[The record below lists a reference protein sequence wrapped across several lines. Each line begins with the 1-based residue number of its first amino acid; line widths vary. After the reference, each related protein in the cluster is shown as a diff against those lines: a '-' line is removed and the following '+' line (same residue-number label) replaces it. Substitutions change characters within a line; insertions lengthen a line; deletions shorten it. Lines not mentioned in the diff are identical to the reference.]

1 MTNSS
6 LRLGYGGSAVIDGVQ
21 VLITGGGMEE
31 TDSPS
36 FIEAMDIPP
45 PSFDPSS
52 RSKILHADGTAAYSA
67 NINFDCTKNS
77 LPLLSTSKLL
87 RRGYSFGVGINDGEN
102 SYEMSGC
109 LVTTLSVSGS
119 PGGLIG
125 VALGVDAKSEKTVFL
140 ISNNYLLNY
149 SSSTDDQP
157 MGYWW
162 SGNTDVKDW
171 TLTMNQAVELMYLNE
186 NTTQARY
193 LKTGLIEYVLDVTTY
208 APQNHNSIVIATDV
222 FTLTGVTTARGYSFG
237 GVSELG
243 TYSHSFTT
251 AASAVFGS
259 GGLII
264 N

>member
-1 MTNSS
+1 MTSTAF
-6 LRLGYGGSAVIDGVQ
+6 RLGYGGSAVIDGIQ

-36 FIEAMDIPP
+36 VIEAMDIPP
-45 PSFDPSS
+45 PSSDSS
-52 RSKILHADGTAAYSA
+52 TRSKILHADGTAAFSA

-77 LPLLSTSKLL
+77 LPLLSVSRLL

-102 SYEMSGC
+102 SYETSDC
-109 LVTTLSVSGS
+109 LVTTLSVSGA

-125 VALGVDAKSEKTVFL
+125 VALGVDAKSGKIASL

-149 SSSTDDQP
+149 SSSVDDQP

-162 SGNTDVKDW
+162 SGNEDVRDW
-171 TLTMNQAVELMYLNE
+171 TFTMNQAVEPMYLNE
-186 NTTQARY
+186 NTTGARY
-193 LKTGLIEYVLDVTTY
+193 LKTGLVEYVLDVTTY
-208 APQNHNSIVIATDV
+208 APHDHNKIIIATDV

-237 GVSELG
+237 GVSDLG

-251 AASAVFGS
+251 AASAVSGS
-259 GGLII
+259 NGLII